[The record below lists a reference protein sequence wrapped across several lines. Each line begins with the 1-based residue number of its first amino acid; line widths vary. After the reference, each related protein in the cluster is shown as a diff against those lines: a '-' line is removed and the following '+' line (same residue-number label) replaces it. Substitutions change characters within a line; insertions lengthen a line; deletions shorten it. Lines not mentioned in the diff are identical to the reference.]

1 MAARCGDTLLFP
13 TPPVVAAHAAIG
25 GKKEGEG
32 PLAAC
37 FDALSADNFFGQSSW
52 EAAEKELA
60 LQTARLCLKKAQT
73 TPEKVSLVLAGD
85 LQAQCTASSYAMR
98 ELDGHDEKRAES
110 IRARGL
116 GAALCSAGMADGL
129 LAMTSSHFCA
139 AERQFRTPLSYGA
152 VRTPTAQWTAT
163 AAGACLLRPAGEGV
177 QLCAVTFGRVQD
189 YKIKDINNMGAA
201 MAPAA
206 AATLLRYLKDTG
218 SAPEDFDRIYTGDL
232 GHVGS
237 QLLRDLLAAEG
248 LLLKNH
254 VDCGCIL
261 YDATEQT
268 VKSGG
273 SGPGCSASVLCG
285 HILPRLERGT
295 QKRALF
301 IATGALMSQTTFLQ
315 KESIPAIAHLVE
327 LRSPQQKEENG

>member
-1 MAARCGDTLLFP
+1 MAA
-13 TPPVVAAHAAIG
+13 
-25 GKKEGEG
+25 
-32 PLAAC
+32 
-37 FDALSADNFFGQSSW
+37 
-52 EAAEKELA
+52 
-60 LQTARLCLKKAQT
+60 
-73 TPEKVSLVLAGD
+73 
-85 LQAQCTASSYAMR
+85 
-98 ELDGHDEKRAES
+98 
-110 IRARGL
+110 
-116 GAALCSAGMADGL
+116 GL

-206 AATLLRYLKDTG
+206 AATLLHYLKDTG

-285 HILPRLERGT
+285 HILPRLKRGT

-301 IATGALMSQTTFLQ
+301 IATGALMSQTIFLQ

>member
-1 MAARCGDTLLFP
+1 
-13 TPPVVAAHAAIG
+13 
-25 GKKEGEG
+25 
-32 PLAAC
+32 
-37 FDALSADNFFGQSSW
+37 
-52 EAAEKELA
+52 
-60 LQTARLCLKKAQT
+60 
-73 TPEKVSLVLAGD
+73 
-85 LQAQCTASSYAMR
+85 
-98 ELDGHDEKRAES
+98 
-110 IRARGL
+110 
-116 GAALCSAGMADGL
+116 
-129 LAMTSSHFCA
+129 
-139 AERQFRTPLSYGA
+139 
-152 VRTPTAQWTAT
+152 
-163 AAGACLLRPAGEGV
+163 
-177 QLCAVTFGRVQD
+177 
-189 YKIKDINNMGAA
+189 MGAA

-206 AATLLRYLKDTG
+206 AATLLHYLKDTG

-327 LRSPQQKEENG
+327 LCSPQQKEENG